1 MPRKLVTFLC
11 SVLAICLV
19 AIACSAPEAATL
31 SPDSDGD
38 GLSDAQEAVAGT
50 DPHNQDSDGDGYWD
64 RLDPN
69 PLDATIPLAAV
80 ATLDPEV
87 AVQAAVEEWAKGN
100 VADIS
105 GEIAALATVGT
116 PVASYLV
123 ANLIEQMLL
132 DEIRWSIMSIDPLP
146 GTERYSGRVKFA
158 FPMQYGP
165 SFDIPGWNQ
174 GDRLVYIEYEVT
186 VVTGRVI
193 SSKIDTSSFQLK
205 KSGQ

>member
-1 MPRKLVTFLC
+1 MPRKLITFLC

-19 AIACSAPEAATL
+19 VIACSAPEATTL

-50 DPHNQDSDGDGYWD
+50 DPHNRDSDGDGYWD

-80 ATLDPEV
+80 TTLDPEV
-87 AVQAAVEEWAKGN
+87 AVQAAVEEWARDN
-100 VADIS
+100 VADIA
-105 GEIAALATVGT
+105 GEIAALVTLGT
-116 PVASYLV
+116 PVVSYV
-123 ANLIEQMLL
+123 MANLIEQTLL
-132 DEIRWSIMSIDPLP
+132 DEMSWSIMSVDPLP
-146 GTERYSGRVKFA
+146 GTERYSSRVKFA
-158 FPMQYGP
+158 FPLQYGTVV
-165 SFDIPGWNQ
+165 DIPKWY
-174 GDRLVYIEYEVT
+174 GDRLVYVEYEVT